1 MKLSSIIRY
10 DLKLDLVSDLEIVS
24 VHFLDF
30 LFVIEVRY
38 ADIPTNR
45 PDSLCPRIETKKS
58 FAELDRNINSTHDM
72 KT

>member
-1 MKLSSIIRY
+1 MKLSSIIRS

-45 PDSLCPRIETKKS
+45 PDSLCPRIEKKS